1 MKNKI
6 SKKIGGTM
14 GPKRKSA
21 PKPIVSNKVIA
32 RRVSKNPSV
41 KSYNVSKKQTTSL
54 PTSGGERKK
63 NELSYVQHETGRAK
77 RTMSPSVTPSKFEQK
92 KIKAM
97 NKYQSKV
104 AKKDYSAKRKQER
117 QAKRAQSMRQRQV
130 IKNIRKTGRP
140 EAPLQ
145 NGQEL
150 KPIMI
155 KPNMGRIVKPM
166 AKFPDLSG
174 DGKVTK
180 KDILMGRGVI
190 DKPKMKKNNKSKTEA
205 NVMKGVTISATD
217 PMKDALLEASRHG
230 KNALKLMRQ
239 GDVEGAKAANELKIA
254 AARQAKDIE
263 FARLKGG
270 TIDRLT
276 LR

>member
-1 MKNKI
+1 
-6 SKKIGGTM
+6 M

-21 PKPIVSNKVIA
+21 PKPIVSNKVRA

-63 NELSYVQHETGRAK
+63 NELSYVQWETGRAK
-77 RTMSPSVTPSKFEQK
+77 RSTQARAVPSKFEQK

-104 AKKDYSAKRKQER
+104 AKKDYSAKRKQDK
-117 QAKRAQSMRQRQV
+117 QMKRAESMKQRQV
-130 IKNIRKTGRP
+130 IKNIKKTGRP

-155 KPNMGRIVKPM
+155 KPNMGRIIKPM

-190 DKPKMKKNNKSKTEA
+190 NKPKMQKNNKNKTEA
-205 NVMKGVTISATD
+205 SVMKGVTISATD
-217 PMKDALLEASRHG
+217 PMKDALLEAKRQG
-230 KNALKLMRQ
+230 KSALKLMRQ
-239 GDVEGAKAANELKIA
+239 GDVEGAKAANELKMI

>member
-1 MKNKI
+1 MK
-6 SKKIGGTM
+6 
-14 GPKRKSA
+14 KRK
-21 PKPIVSNKVIA
+21 IEV
-32 RRVSKNPSV
+32 
-41 KSYNVSKKQTTSL
+41 
-54 PTSGGERKK
+54 
-63 NELSYVQHETGRAK
+63 
-77 RTMSPSVTPSKFEQK
+77 
-92 KIKAM
+92 
-97 NKYQSKV
+97 
-104 AKKDYSAKRKQER
+104 
-117 QAKRAQSMRQRQV
+117 
-130 IKNIRKTGRP
+130 
-140 EAPLQ
+140 PLQ
-145 NGQEL
+145 NGKEL

-155 KPNMGRIVKPM
+155 KPNMGRIIKPM

-180 KDILMGRGVI
+180 KDILIGRGVI
-190 DKPKMKKNNKSKTEA
+190 NKPKMKKNNKSKTEA

-239 GDVEGAKAANELKIA
+239 GDVEGAKAANELKMI